1 MGKQKLPC
9 YCIVCKGKK
18 LLSSQ
23 SVVDKHQDL
32 YGLCEQRVAELVQE
46 ARSREEQ
53 KGKKKQRLVVITS
66 RMKHVCVSK
75 KELHKAHALQTRKFE
90 K

>member
-32 YGLCEQRVAELVQE
+32 YGLCEQRVAELPWFKKQE
-46 ARSREEQ
+46 AV
-53 KGKKKQRLVVITS
+53 KNKKVKQTAFS
-66 RMKHVCVSK
+66 
-75 KELHKAHALQTRKFE
+75 
-90 K
+90 